1 MTTETM
7 ERDGRLIK
15 VGDHHGVTFERRLAH
30 SPERV
35 WKAITDRA
43 ELRSWFP
50 AEITGDLS
58 TAGAELTFAFRE
70 DEWPSDTGEVTESD
84 EPRVLAFT
92 WGEQSIRYELEP
104 DGDGCR
110 LTFTHLLPFDET
122 AKVAAGWQLCFVSL
136 EQHLAERPIGEFD
149 EDRYTDLHDGYAEE
163 FGVDP
168 EIGRRSLED
177 RRRAEDGGGQ

>member
-1 MTTETM
+1 MTSETM
-7 ERDGRLIK
+7 ERDGRLVK
-15 VGDHHGVTFERRLAH
+15 VGDYHGVSFERRLAH
-30 SPERV
+30 PPERV
-35 WKAITDRA
+35 WRAITDRT
-43 ELRSWFP
+43 ELRGWFP
-50 AEITGDLS
+50 AEIVGDLN
-58 TAGAELTFAFRE
+58 TVGAKLTFGFRE
-70 DEWPSDTGEVTESD
+70 GEWPSDTGEVTESD

-136 EQHLAERPIGEFD
+136 EQMLAEEPVGGFD
-149 EDRYTDLHDGYAEE
+149 ENRFTDLHDGYAEE

-168 EIGRRSLED
+168 EIGRKALEE
-177 RRRAEDGGGQ
+177 RQRAEDKEGS